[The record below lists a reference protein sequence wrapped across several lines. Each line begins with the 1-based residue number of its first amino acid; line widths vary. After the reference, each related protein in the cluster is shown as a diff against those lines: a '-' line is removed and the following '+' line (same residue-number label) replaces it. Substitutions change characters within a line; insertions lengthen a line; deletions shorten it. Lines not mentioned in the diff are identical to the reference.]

1 MKIVGCDFHPSWQQ
15 VAVFDP
21 ETGEIAELKLL
32 NGDGEAERFYRELE
46 APALI
51 GIEACGNSQ
60 WFIELAEQ
68 LGHVVWVG
76 DAAQIRASY
85 VRRQKT
91 DRRDA
96 GHILKLLMESRFPR
110 LWTPSAEQRDLRQL
124 LIHRH
129 KLVEI
134 RTRVKNGLQ
143 HLALNRGFA
152 KQSSRLCGV
161 RGRAYMEKL
170 PLAGW
175 TARRRDDLLKLLA
188 ELDKHLGELDD
199 AVQRAADEHPKARL
213 LMTQPGV
220 GPITSLAFVLTIGDV
235 SRFKHSNQVA
245 SYLGLIPREH
255 SSGGKQRLGAI
266 SKQGNRFM
274 RQLLVESVQT
284 VNRLDEG
291 FRRQYAARCH
301 HKAKGVAKVAAARK
315 LAVRLYWML
324 RQNVG
329 YPEIALIE
337 SSSRV
342 PLVGL
347 RQTEG
352 LIERS
357 RIQQ

>member
-15 VAVFDP
+15 IAVFDP
-21 ETGEIAELKLL
+21 ETGEIAERKLL
-32 NGDGEAERFYRELE
+32 HGDGEADRFYRELE
-46 APALI
+46 GPALI

-60 WFIELAEQ
+60 WFIDLAER

-85 VRRQKT
+85 VRKQKT

-96 GHILKLLMESRFPR
+96 EHILKLLMESRFPR
-110 LWTPSAEQRDLRQL
+110 LWTPTAEQRDLRQL

-143 HLALNRGFA
+143 HLALNRGLQ
-152 KQSSRLCGV
+152 KKSSLWSV
-161 RGRAYMEKL
+161 RGRACLEKL
-170 PLAGW
+170 PLTGW
-175 TARRRDDLLKLLA
+175 TARRREDLLRL
-188 ELDKHLGELDD
+188 LGELDRHVAELD
-199 AVQRAADEHPKARL
+199 EAVARAAEEHSQARL

-235 SRFKHSNQVA
+235 GRFKHSNQVA

-255 SSGGKQRLGAI
+255 SSGGKQRLGSI

-291 FRRQYAARCH
+291 FRKEYAARCH
-301 HKAKGVAKVAAARK
+301 HKPKGVAKVAAARK
-315 LAVRLYWML
+315 LAVRLYWMM

-342 PLVGL
+342 PLTGGSHVATL
-347 RQTEG
+347 NEP
-352 LIERS
+352 S
-357 RIQQ
+357 RTQQ